1 MGSSNTRGALKA
13 VKNMGGVR
21 LSNSFSRLGVMEN
34 EEDKAVIRT
43 PTTFLDIFEKALSY
57 RDKGNGKM
65 EAPREF
71 SERGFSPTH

>member
-1 MGSSNTRGALKA
+1 
-13 VKNMGGVR
+13 
-21 LSNSFSRLGVMEN
+21 MEN